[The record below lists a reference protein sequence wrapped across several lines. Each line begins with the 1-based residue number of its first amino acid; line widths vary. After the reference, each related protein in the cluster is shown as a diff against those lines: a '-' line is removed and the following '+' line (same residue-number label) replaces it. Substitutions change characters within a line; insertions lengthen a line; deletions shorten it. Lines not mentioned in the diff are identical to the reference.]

1 MAKKRKKRRK
11 LTKEAK
17 RLLMIIILAP
27 FIYLFIKSYLSTNK
41 IDNKENNQN
50 KINNSSK
57 TLSNYENYITNIN
70 YEYTN
75 NIKIIS
81 SGMNVEDFKGIFNKS
96 ENYVNKVGSYK
107 QINYNFE
114 KKLTYSEIENIF
126 NDLNK
131 SDIVKLENIG
141 KSFDGRNIYIIEIG
155 KGSKVTMFEGNI
167 HAAEIAPLL
176 YLTKYAVNLVNSYE
190 KGNKDVMNLLEN
202 NKIVIVPTINP
213 DGYNYTIGGKSTINN
228 KNSYVYQN
236 DSDIEQDYY
245 KANINGVDLNR
256 NFPSRNG
263 GLYFKKYTPSTTLST
278 KKSTERLAYFPG
290 DELASEPETKA
301 LIYFMYKYQK
311 DAHIYAAVHSA
322 GRVIYHGKPD
332 LSSEYNRI
340 CSKTGRI
347 VSNITGYQSLGV
359 DYEDV
364 GYGSDGS
371 ATDMISEIKHGFK
384 FSTKIGRLV
393 PTTND
398 IKLDGSFCA
407 MTIETLDSYTTDLKT
422 IKEEYENNNLE
433 KAFNA
438 LVTFES

>member
-27 FIYLFIKSYLSTNK
+27 FIYLFIKSYLSTEKTN
-41 IDNKENNQN
+41 EVQN
-50 KINNSSK
+50 DYS
-57 TLSNYENYITNIN
+57 EYITDIN
-70 YEYTN
+70 YTYSN
-75 NIKIIS
+75 DIKYVS
-81 SGMNVEDFKGIFNKS
+81 NGMNVNNFKTILDKN

-114 KKLTYSEIENIF
+114 KKLRYAEIENIF

-176 YLTKYAVNLVNSYE
+176 YLTKYAVNLVNLYE

-213 DGYNYTIGGKSTINN
+213 DGYDYTIGGKSTINN

-245 KANINGVDLNR
+245 KANINGIDLNR

-340 CSKTGRI
+340 CSKVGGI

-393 PTTND
+393 PNTNN
-398 IKLDGSFCA
+398 INLDGSFCA
-407 MTIETLDSYTTDLKT
+407 MTIETLDRYTTDLKT

>member
-27 FIYLFIKSYLSTNK
+27 FIYLFIKSYLSTEKTN
-41 IDNKENNQN
+41 EVQN
-50 KINNSSK
+50 DYS
-57 TLSNYENYITNIN
+57 EYITDIN
-70 YEYTN
+70 YTYSN
-75 NIKIIS
+75 DIKYVS
-81 SGMNVEDFKGIFNKS
+81 NGMNVNNFKTILDKN

-114 KKLTYSEIENIF
+114 KKLRYAEIENIF

-131 SDIVKLENIG
+131 SDIVKLENIR

-176 YLTKYAVNLVNSYE
+176 YLTKYAVNLVNLYE

-213 DGYNYTIGGKSTINN
+213 DGYDYTIGGKSTINN

-245 KANINGVDLNR
+245 KANINGIDLNR

-340 CSKTGRI
+340 CSKVGGI

-393 PTTND
+393 PNTNN

-407 MTIETLDSYTTDLKT
+407 MTIETLDRYTTDLKT

>member
-27 FIYLFIKSYLSTNK
+27 FIYLFIKSYLSTEKTN
-41 IDNKENNQN
+41 EVQN
-50 KINNSSK
+50 DYS
-57 TLSNYENYITNIN
+57 EYITDIN
-70 YEYTN
+70 YTYSN
-75 NIKIIS
+75 DIKYVS
-81 SGMNVEDFKGIFNKS
+81 NGMNVNNFKTILDKN

-114 KKLTYSEIENIF
+114 KKLRYAEIENIF

-176 YLTKYAVNLVNSYE
+176 YLTKYAVNLVNLYE

-213 DGYNYTIGGKSTINN
+213 DGYDYTIGGKSTINN

-245 KANINGVDLNR
+245 KANINGIDLNR

-301 LIYFMYKYQK
+301 LIYFMYKYQR

-322 GRVIYHGKPD
+322 GRVIYHGKPE

-340 CSKTGRI
+340 CSKVGGI

-393 PTTND
+393 PNTND

-438 LVTFES
+438 LVTFKS